1 MSAPKS
7 RRTLEDV
14 VAMVPTLRNY
24 VERIRRVL
32 QPRPWKA
39 LPMKEHMTDKTRRI
53 LEDCTRDEFFQHP
66 ENRHPRT
73 RDFLD
78 EIPQALG

>member
-1 MSAPKS
+1 
-7 RRTLEDV
+7 
-14 VAMVPTLRNY
+14 
-24 VERIRRVL
+24 
-32 QPRPWKA
+32 
-39 LPMKEHMTDKTRRI
+39 MKEHMTDKTRRI